1 MDVDEEDAEGG
12 SSQRLKRVPDYG
24 IEVDFEVLS
33 GDEKEVSGAARA
45 LRVLET
51 FLIFRKRRL
60 RTLLGKRSPNSMR
73 PLQNLTPRS
82 SG

>member
-1 MDVDEEDAEGG
+1 MDVDEEDAENG

-45 LRVLET
+45 PQVLES
-51 FLIFRKRRL
+51 LMIFWKRR
-60 RTLLGKRSPNSMR
+60 RRILLEKRSPNSMR